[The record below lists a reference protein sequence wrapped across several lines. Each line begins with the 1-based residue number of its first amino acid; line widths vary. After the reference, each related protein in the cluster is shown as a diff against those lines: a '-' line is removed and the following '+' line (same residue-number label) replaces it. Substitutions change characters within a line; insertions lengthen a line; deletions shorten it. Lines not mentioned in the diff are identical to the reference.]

1 MIELYKDF
9 DIDWNTDAKKLKPE
23 DFPILSD
30 MYNKLLEKASES
42 KEEGKIETENI
53 YEDLALFLEDAAN
66 GADKCIMEWT
76 DNITNR

>member
-30 MYNKLLEKASES
+30 LYNKLLEKASVS
-42 KEEGKIETENI
+42 KEEGKMKQKI
-53 YEDLALFLEDAAN
+53 YPIFVTSERDLNAN
-66 GADKCIMEWT
+66 D
-76 DNITNR
+76 